1 MVLRREH
8 GRNAKENSDQL
19 LWYSD
24 SDDKLGIAH
33 QLVQLQ
39 ATVWWWVS
47 GTPAGPGLMDH
58 ASVIWQAEACVSEQG
73 LKPAGWP
80 SHSAQTQ
87 PASSAIHIERMK
99 TKEDWVEQHLCDEQA
114 FDALVL

>member
-39 ATVWWWVS
+39 ATVW
-47 GTPAGPGLMDH
+47 
-58 ASVIWQAEACVSEQG
+58 
-73 LKPAGWP
+73 
-80 SHSAQTQ
+80 
-87 PASSAIHIERMK
+87 
-99 TKEDWVEQHLCDEQA
+99 
-114 FDALVL
+114 